1 MTQPANSAGRVEYVE
16 KSPDGGRIMEEL
28 VPADVVIVGAGFS
41 GLAAARRIHAA
52 GRDVMVLEARDRV
65 GGRIWD
71 PELEDGRTVLL
82 GGQWISE
89 SQTRMCEL
97 GEEFG
102 LTRFTTARPG
112 RSLFHTGEEFVLLP
126 EDLPADSEL
135 DKVIAEF
142 EAMAETVPPDAPWK
156 APKANEW
163 DGQTLYSWLQPRV
176 SPSLLE
182 SMTVTI
188 MSYMSQPE
196 DVSLLHALFYTR
208 ANGGFGSLFAMG
220 ADDAHDTHVFTE
232 GAQRITE
239 GICAELGDRVR
250 LASTVYKVYQ
260 DDRGVRV
267 LGEGFEIR
275 AKRLIM
281 AMPPALTACLRYDPP
296 LTGMRN
302 SLTQRTHMLGRGL
315 KFVLMYERPF
325 WRREDFSGQMVSV
338 QGPVHVGIDSTPDHE
353 RWAVLAGFVEDRGAG
368 RAFLD
373 MPQSDRQKSI
383 VEFLIPAYGE
393 EVRDFVSYHE
403 HDWGQDDLA
412 RGCVTVLGTS
422 AWTTYGPALREPV
435 GRIHWAGTETST
447 EYPGQMEGAVRAG
460 ERAADEVLSVL

>member
-1 MTQPANSAGRVEYVE
+1 
-16 KSPDGGRIMEEL
+16 MEEL
-28 VPADVVIVGAGFS
+28 TPVEVAVIGGGFS
-41 GLAAARRIHAA
+41 GMAAARRLREA

-82 GGQWISE
+82 GGQWISKT
-89 SQTRMCEL
+89 QTRMCEL

-102 LTRFTTARPG
+102 LTQFTTARPG
-112 RSLFHTGEEFVLLP
+112 RSLLHTGSDFAP
-126 EDLPADSEL
+126 IPDHLPADSEL
-135 DKVIAEF
+135 DKVVAEF
-142 EAMAETVPPDAPWK
+142 EAMAETVPVDAPWK
-156 APKANEW
+156 APKANQW
-163 DGQTLYSWLQPRV
+163 DGKTLYSWLEKRV
-176 SPSLLE
+176 SAELLE

-188 MSYMSQPE
+188 MGYMSQPE

-208 ANGGFGSLFAMG
+208 ANGGFGSLFSMG
-220 ADDAHDTHVFTE
+220 QEDAHDTHVFEE

-250 LASTVYKVYQ
+250 LNSTVFKIFR
-260 DDRGVRV
+260 DDDGVRI
-267 LGEGFEIR
+267 LGEGFELR
-275 AKRLIM
+275 AKRVIM

-302 SLTQRTHMLGRGL
+302 SLTQRAHMLGRGL
-315 KFVLMYERPF
+315 KFILMYERPF
-325 WRREDFSGQMVSV
+325 WRDAGLSGQMLGT

-368 RAFLD
+368 REFLD
-373 MPQSDRQKSI
+373 MSESDRQKSI
-383 VEFLIPAYGE
+383 VEFLVPAFGE
-393 EVRDFVSYHE
+393 ETRSFVSYHE

-412 RGCVTVLGTS
+412 RGCVTVFGTS
-422 AWTTYGPALREPV
+422 AWTNYGAALREPV

-460 ERAADEVLSVL
+460 ERAAGEVLKVMPAEC

>member
-1 MTQPANSAGRVEYVE
+1 
-16 KSPDGGRIMEEL
+16 
-28 VPADVVIVGAGFS
+28 
-41 GLAAARRIHAA
+41 
-52 GRDVMVLEARDRV
+52 
-65 GGRIWD
+65 
-71 PELEDGRTVLL
+71 
-82 GGQWISE
+82 
-89 SQTRMCEL
+89 
-97 GEEFG
+97 
-102 LTRFTTARPG
+102 
-112 RSLFHTGEEFVLLP
+112 
-126 EDLPADSEL
+126 
-135 DKVIAEF
+135 
-142 EAMAETVPPDAPWK
+142 
-156 APKANEW
+156 
-163 DGQTLYSWLQPRV
+163 
-176 SPSLLE
+176 LE
-182 SMTVTI
+182 SMTITI
-188 MSYMSQPE
+188 MAYMSQPE

-220 ADDAHDTHVFTE
+220 ADDAHDTHVFAE

-250 LASTVYKVYQ
+250 LGSTVYKICR
-260 DDRGVRV
+260 DDEGVQI
-267 LGEGFEIR
+267 LGEGFELR
-275 AKRLIM
+275 AKRVIM

-325 WRREDFSGQMVSV
+325 WRKNENFSGQMVSIE
-338 QGPVHVGIDSTPDHE
+338 GPVHVGIDSTPDHE

-368 RAFLD
+368 REFLD
-373 MPQSDRQKSI
+373 MTEGDRRKSI
-383 VEFLIPAYGE
+383 VEFLVPAYGE

-460 ERAADEVLSVL
+460 ERAADEVLSAVE